1 MAGKQYPEVV
11 IEAKAVLGL
20 AKALSGNAGD
30 ALKLC
35 DEAVKMAEPSGDF
48 LLQSRALL
56 YKAEAA
62 LLRNDA
68 QMALDL
74 STQAQA
80 RFARGEQHES
90 EWRAWLIASRASEKL
105 GDRNKSQEQF
115 ANAMNARSKL
125 EQLWGADLFKEYSL
139 RPDIKAFYQP

>member
-1 MAGKQYPEVV
+1 MKPRVLV
-11 IEAKAVLGL
+11 IDNYDSFTFNLVQRLGELGAAV
-20 AKALSGNAGD
+20 D
-30 ALKLC
+30 
-35 DEAVKMAEPSGDF
+35 V
-48 LLQSRALL
+48 
-56 YKAEAA
+56 
-62 LLRNDA
+62 LRNDA
-68 QMALDL
+68 QTALDL

-80 RFARGEQHES
+80 RFAQGEQHES